1 MFQRNARFSEG
12 ADPVPE
18 LGAAD
23 SDLEKVYDFY
33 EPPGQNRDLGMSRVF
48 LCTPVAIKHGL
59 LENPPLMIFS
69 QS

>member
-1 MFQRNARFSEG
+1 VFQRNARFSEG

-33 EPPGQNRDLGMSRVF
+33 EQPGQNGDWGISRVF
-48 LCTPVAIKHGL
+48 LYPLVIKHGL

>member
-1 MFQRNARFSEG
+1 MPQVFQRNARFSEG

-33 EPPGQNRDLGMSRVF
+33 EQPGQNGDWMRLGHFKSVF
-48 LCTPVAIKHGL
+48 ICFYTI
-59 LENPPLMIFS
+59 
-69 QS
+69 